1 MMQYQVW
8 ITAARTVPIY
18 LFIFV
23 FIYYSTAT
31 FLLSNSIYFH
41 GEDLTDNFDWYSN
54 FAQKL

>member
-1 MMQYQVW
+1 MQYQVW
-8 ITAARTVPIY
+8 ITAVRTVPIY